1 RVPRDEQRPPAG
13 ARRPRPPR
21 EGRRCRRAG
30 DGGHVRAD
38 PRRVRPRRHADPA
51 LLHTRRDQL
60 RAARHRGRRVRGL
73 RPLRERDVVAALPA
87 GGRLLRAVEQVPRV
101 PDEVPRPENVPEV
114 QVVRD
119 RPRRLPCLQVVR
131 HAARQDLQPEAGGV
145 GAGPSGAWHLM
156 AAYEG
161 PVTMI
166 ADDGTRI
173 DGADGSLVIPDDPPP
188 DEPWFGT
195 VKGDFD
201 AFDLMEGTPTLVLP
215 DGRRAPFKLTRT
227 DLVVA
232 REGVDVTGLDALR

>member
-1 RVPRDEQRPPAG
+1 
-13 ARRPRPPR
+13 
-21 EGRRCRRAG
+21 
-30 DGGHVRAD
+30 
-38 PRRVRPRRHADPA
+38 
-51 LLHTRRDQL
+51 
-60 RAARHRGRRVRGL
+60 
-73 RPLRERDVVAALPA
+73 
-87 GGRLLRAVEQVPRV
+87 
-101 PDEVPRPENVPEV
+101 
-114 QVVRD
+114 
-119 RPRRLPCLQVVR
+119 
-131 HAARQDLQPEAGGV
+131 
-145 GAGPSGAWHLM
+145 M